1 MKIAFFELTIHG
13 VSRYPSRL
21 SHVLSKHD
29 DAHEFIFYCDHVK
42 YNNENDALNTLPK
55 NSIIKPIG
63 APTAKNILNLLKE
76 DQPDCL
82 VVMAQ
87 RMPDSAFVIAAKS
100 LGIKTIMYQH
110 GLYIPFMKREAKIF
124 IEHLGK
130 TIRYM
135 RYAMAIGTM
144 TGQGRLK
151 TLLNYIN
158 VFVKGKPASDA
169 FEDLNLLN
177 TDKVLVYGDHW
188 KEYHAEQFGYSIDQQ
203 INVGYPDLEGISEL
217 QNKKPVKNLCYIA
230 QTLIEDGRMDWQ
242 IMVSFI
248 ESLSS
253 IVRRHNIPL
262 IIKLH
267 PRSDL
272 SLYESLQGYATF
284 EQQDFPVCDTYIGH
298 YSSVIIKGAFIS
310 NKLILVDFPDHEI
323 PEYISELKSA
333 ISDYSDVVEL
343 EKVITEEFDRDIDLE
358 KITKNLDYIKYYF
371 DHSIEKPLT
380 TAAYKLLG

>member
-1 MKIAFFELTIHG
+1 VKIAFFDLTING
-13 VSRYPSRL
+13 IGRYPSRL
-21 SHVLSKHD
+21 SHIISNSD
-29 DAHEFIFYCDHVK
+29 DDHEFIFYCDSTEFG
-42 YNNENDALNTLPK
+42 NEKIALKTLPQ
-55 NSIIKPIG
+55 NSRVKLIG
-63 APTAKNILNLLKE
+63 SPTAKNILGLLKA

-87 RMPDSAFVIAAKS
+87 RIPDSAIVIAANS

-124 IEHLGK
+124 IERIGK
-130 TIRYM
+130 TVRYL
-135 RYAMAIGTM
+135 RYSMAIGKITD
-144 TGQGRLK
+144 QGRFK

-158 VFVKGKPASDA
+158 VFVKGKPAADV
-169 FEDLNLLN
+169 FENLRLLN
-177 TDKVLVYGDHW
+177 ADEVLVYGDHW
-188 KEYHAEQFGYSIDQQ
+188 KEYHTEHFGYSIDQQ
-203 INVGYPDLEGISEL
+203 ITVGYPDLEGISKL
-217 QNKKPVKNLCYIA
+217 QNKKPEKALCYIA
-230 QTLIEDGRMDWQ
+230 QTLIEDGRMDRQ

-253 IVRRHNIPL
+253 IVRRHNISL

-310 NKLILVDFPDHEI
+310 NKLILVDFPEHEI
-323 PEYISELKSA
+323 PEYINELKSA
-333 ISDYSDVVEL
+333 TSFYSDAATL
-343 EKVITEEFDRDIDLE
+343 EKVITEEFYHDIDPE
-358 KITKNLDYIKYYF
+358 KIAKNLDYIKYYF

-380 TAAYKLLG
+380 TAAYILLG